1 MWDDAAN
8 YWLAEKV
15 NYEEGVRDSDR
26 SIKVEERYDHLMTKA
41 NLLDAMGNEPPLS
54 KQRGSGGCR
63 LPVSHSFGFG
73 AIVTVD
79 R

>member
-1 MWDDAAN
+1 MMTILAPTGAG
-8 YWLAEKV
+8 WLA
-15 NYEEGVRDSDR
+15 
-26 SIKVEERYDHLMTKA
+26 
-41 NLLDAMGNEPPLS
+41 GNEPPLS